1 MPTSATGISS
11 SIKRAQCGFTLIEI
25 LVVMLIIGIMTAGL
39 VLSINVAHGDRA
51 LDQERDRILGLT
63 DYMREQAALQSREYG
78 MRCFQGGYEFLVY
91 NHDPQN
97 PDNGLWQRI
106 DDDPMMRARHLPHGL
121 DLTLAVDGR
130 KIVLPQED
138 VKADELTPQVLLY
151 SSGELNLFE
160 LTLRRDSTGAGVRIA
175 PSATEDKIE
184 ATKLAAG
191 AA

>member
-11 SIKRAQCGFTLIEI
+11 SFKRVQCGFTLIEI
-25 LVVMLIIGIMTAGL
+25 MVVMLIIGIMTAGL
-39 VLSINVAHGDRA
+39 VLSISVAHGDRP

-97 PDNGLWQRI
+97 PANGLWQRL
-106 DDDPMMRARHLPHGL
+106 DDDPMMRARHLPQGL
-121 DLTLAVDGR
+121 ELTLAVDGR
-130 KIVLPQED
+130 KIVLPKED
-138 VKADELTPQVLLY
+138 VKADELAPQVLLY

-160 LTLRRDSTGAGVRIA
+160 LTLRRASTGAGVRIA